1 MRDDDDDGDDG
12 DGDDDGGRAP
22 PLVCAVTSPG
32 GFGCGVACTLRGAP
46 CVLVPHHVLGDASDP
61 DLDLASR
68 AREARATTRFAAA
81 DAAGNGGGVVVAREV
96 RLRPEIFLASSP
108 PPPRGRA
115 PEATRLDYVLVAC
128 AAPAGAPPRLLR
140 ALEESAD
147 VDADALVGAGV
158 VLTAAP
164 KRWLTSDDA
173 SDGEASAPEV
183 VRGVVSSVEAATAR
197 YDARTARGAS
207 GAAVTADGRGGGA
220 LVAMHRA
227 GSRDVGEGD
236 GEGVLIREILRDIA
250 ETTAANGI
258 AREAAGGN
266 AAPAAR
272 ALLARAFI
280 GERCRA
286 AAAAARRGRVRPG
299 RGRARRE
306 QLGRR
311 RRRRRRRARADES
324 AARLAG
330 KVSEVDVVRR
340 RGGARV
346 GVDSKAV
353 RRRIRRGRRRRGVS
367 ARGDGET
374 PGRGRGAVAREM
386 GAEDGGEA
394 RVRVSHRR

>member
-1 MRDDDDDGDDG
+1 MR
-12 DGDDDGGRAP
+12 DGGRAP

-46 CVLVPHHVLGDASDP
+46 CVLVPHHVLGDASD
-61 DLDLASR
+61 LDLASR

-81 DAAGNGGGVVVAREV
+81 DAAGNGGGGVVAREV

-272 ALLARAFI
+272 ALLARAFE
-280 GERCRA
+280 GGRCRA
-286 AAAAARRGRVRPG
+286 AAAAAR
-299 RGRARRE
+299 
-306 QLGRR
+306 
-311 RRRRRRRARADES
+311 
-324 AARLAG
+324 
-330 KVSEVDVVRR
+330 
-340 RGGARV
+340 
-346 GVDSKAV
+346 AV
-353 RRRIRRGRRRRGVS
+353 AS
-367 ARGDGET
+367 DPA
-374 PGRGRGAVAREM
+374 AVARAAGSGGGDGDA
-386 GAEDGGEA
+386 GARALTSAVRDWLARFPRSTSLAVAAAHALGSIRRRFGSGSDGDVDVAACLRGVMERHQGVDAVQSHA
-394 RVRVSHRR
+394 RWALKMVEKRA

>member
-286 AAAAARRGRVRPG
+286 AAAAAR
-299 RGRARRE
+299 
-306 QLGRR
+306 
-311 RRRRRRRARADES
+311 
-324 AARLAG
+324 
-330 KVSEVDVVRR
+330 
-340 RGGARV
+340 
-346 GVDSKAV
+346 AV
-353 RRRIRRGRRRRGVS
+353 AS
-367 ARGDGET
+367 DPA
-374 PGRGRGAVAREM
+374 AVARAASSSGDGDDDDA
-386 GAEDGGEA
+386 GARALTRALRDWLAKFPRSTSFAVAAAHALGSIRRRFGAGSDGDVDVAACLRGVMERHQGVDAVQSHA
-394 RVRVSHRR
+394 RWALKMVEKRA

>member
-1 MRDDDDDGDDG
+1 MR
-12 DGDDDGGRAP
+12 DGGRAP

-46 CVLVPHHVLGDASDP
+46 CVLVPHHVLGDAS

-280 GERCRA
+280 GGRCRA
-286 AAAAARRGRVRPG
+286 AAAAAR
-299 RGRARRE
+299 
-306 QLGRR
+306 
-311 RRRRRRRARADES
+311 
-324 AARLAG
+324 
-330 KVSEVDVVRR
+330 
-340 RGGARV
+340 
-346 GVDSKAV
+346 AV
-353 RRRIRRGRRRRGVS
+353 AS
-367 ARGDGET
+367 DPA
-374 PGRGRGAVAREM
+374 AVARAASSSGDGDDDDA
-386 GAEDGGEA
+386 GARALTRALRDWLAKFPRSTSLAVAAAHALGSIRRRFGAGSDGDVDVAACLRGVMERHQGVDAVQSHA
-394 RVRVSHRR
+394 RWALKMVEKRA